1 MGREVPAEV
10 YYAVCHCRSDCR
22 AERSQERRTT
32 LSGESECELVT
43 LTTSVG
49 AANLN
54 QVSLGTL
61 ADRQLGWGGTGL
73 TRDQP

>member
-10 YYAVCHCRSDCR
+10 YYAVCHCHFW
-22 AERSQERRTT
+22 AHTEYSQERRTIF
-32 LSGESECELVT
+32 SGEWECNRVI
-43 LTTSVG
+43 LTVCLG
-49 AANLN
+49 MANLS
-54 QVSLGTL
+54 QASLGTL

>member
-10 YYAVCHCRSDCR
+10 YYAVCHCHFWYHT
-22 AERSQERRTT
+22 EYSQERRTT
-32 LSGESECELVT
+32 LSGVWECDRVI
-43 LTTSVG
+43 LTMLLG
-49 AANLN
+49 MANLD

-73 TRDQP
+73 TRNQP

>member
-10 YYAVCHCRSDCR
+10 YYAVCHCHFW
-22 AERSQERRTT
+22 AHTEYSQERRTI
-32 LSGESECELVT
+32 LSGEWECNRVI
-43 LTTSVG
+43 LTVYLG
-49 AANLN
+49 MANLSHA
-54 QVSLGTL
+54 SLGTL

>member
-10 YYAVCHCRSDCR
+10 YYAVSRCHFWCHT
-22 AERSQERRTT
+22 ERSQERRTI
-32 LSGESECELVT
+32 LSGEWECDLVT
-43 LTTSVG
+43 LTMSLG
-49 AANLN
+49 MANLS
-54 QVSLGTL
+54 QASLGTP

>member
-10 YYAVCHCRSDCR
+10 YYAVCHCHFWYHT
-22 AERSQERRTT
+22 EYSQERRTT
-32 LSGESECELVT
+32 LSGVWECDRVI
-43 LTTSVG
+43 LTMLLG
-49 AANLN
+49 MANLG
-54 QVSLGTL
+54 QASLGTL

>member
-10 YYAVCHCRSDCR
+10 YYAVCHCHFWYHT
-22 AERSQERRTT
+22 EYSQERRTT
-32 LSGESECELVT
+32 LSGVWECDRVI
-43 LTTSVG
+43 LTMFLG
-49 AANLN
+49 MANLD

>member
-10 YYAVCHCRSDCR
+10 YYAVCHCHFWSHT
-22 AERSQERRTT
+22 EHSQERRTT
-32 LSGESECELVT
+32 LSGVWECELVI
-43 LTTSVG
+43 LTMWLG
-49 AANLN
+49 MANLS
-54 QVSLGTL
+54 QVNLGTL

>member
-10 YYAVCHCRSDCR
+10 YYAVCHCHFWHHT
-22 AERSQERRTT
+22 EYSQERRTT
-32 LSGESECELVT
+32 LSGVWECDRVI
-43 LTTSVG
+43 LTMFLG
-49 AANLN
+49 MANLD